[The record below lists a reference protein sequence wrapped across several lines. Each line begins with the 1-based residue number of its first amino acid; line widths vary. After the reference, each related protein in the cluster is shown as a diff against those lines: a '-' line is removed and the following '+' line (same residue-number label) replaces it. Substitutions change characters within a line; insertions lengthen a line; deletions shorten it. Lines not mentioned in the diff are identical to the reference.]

1 MELQLKQMLMS
12 AVEMRQEV
20 HQMVDQIDE
29 HFLKV
34 VHSMMRTYQEEKP
47 IGYEMDGTPIYGS
60 QLGELLDKEVEGARE
75 GNYITVEELAKR
87 SEKWLTRTR

>member
-12 AVEMRQEV
+12 ALDMRKEV
-20 HQMVDQIDE
+20 HQMVDKLDE

-34 VHSMMRTYQEEKP
+34 VHSMMSTHQEEQP

-60 QLGELLDKEVEGARE
+60 ELGELLDKEVEAARQ
-75 GNYITVEELAKR
+75 GNYITIEELAKR